1 MAIKVALVEDNVGLR
16 VSWARMLSNAPNFQ
30 CVCVCGSGEEALKR
44 IPAALP
50 DVVLMDIN
58 LPKMSG
64 VECTA
69 LLKHRLPKVQILIV
83 TVHNDNNRVFSALEA
98 GASGYLLK
106 RTGPAELLEAIS
118 DVLRGGAPMTGEIA
132 RKVIASF
139 QRPASPALEEAR
151 LTPREEDILGL
162 LTRGYANKEIAER
175 LGVGYETVRTHL
187 CNIYEK
193 LHVRSRTEAAAK
205 YLQAPE
211 ARV

>member
-16 VSWARMLSNAPNFQ
+16 VSWAGLISRAPGFQ
-30 CVCVCGSGEEALKR
+30 CVCICGSGEEALKR
-44 IPAALP
+44 IPAAMP
-50 DVVLMDIN
+50 DAVLMDIN

-64 VECTA
+64 VECAA
-69 LLKHRLPKVQILIV
+69 LLKRRLPQIQILIV
-83 TVHNDNNRVFSALEA
+83 TVHNDNNRVFSALQA

-118 DVLRGGAPMTGEIA
+118 DVMHGGAPMTGEIA

-139 QRPASPALEEAR
+139 QRPAPAPLEDAR
-151 LTPREEDILGL
+151 LTPREEDILAL

-187 CNIYEK
+187 CNIYQK
-193 LHVRSRTEAAAK
+193 LHVRSRTEATAK
-205 YLQAPE
+205 YLQTPE
-211 ARV
+211 AKA